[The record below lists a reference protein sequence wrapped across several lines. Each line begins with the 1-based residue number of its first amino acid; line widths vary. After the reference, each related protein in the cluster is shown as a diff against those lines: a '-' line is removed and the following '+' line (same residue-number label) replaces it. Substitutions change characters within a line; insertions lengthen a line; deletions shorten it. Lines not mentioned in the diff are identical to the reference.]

1 MPAINFESITAFT
14 GPTRV
19 YTRQFWAD
27 SWVQVENLWPNE
39 LSWTLLPDP
48 PTASFRSDYGPLVSQ
63 DDNGW
68 RIIPKLNVLG
78 WYVKVEVDCPDGT
91 LTWIGFIDDVVDYQG
106 GIQASVVDRDAVTHT
121 NVPFGRYDITAYAMT
136 QALSYETI
144 YKAYWWDGSAKRES
158 GSAIAF
164 NANGKPNRTA
174 TVPGS
179 ETSHL
184 FSPKADA
191 EFWSSRD
198 IVSYLIAQHPPK
210 KQAGS
215 VGIPFDLINGSILPD
230 WDQPVID
237 TDRVNVWELLEQLID
252 RRLFL
257 AASVGY
263 NGGTNTNELRI
274 HSLSPTSAT
283 LGGGRTLTANTD
295 LLTIACVNSAH
306 TSAVVRATATSSF
319 QRVVARGAKRTS
331 TATLKIND
339 GLYKGWDSAQATEYS
354 EGGSTDAAWATAD
367 SIERRRMNATVR
379 ASGELDDVFRHLIL
393 KDTDDYTLSG
403 EFVFATDDVTPA
415 RHYAWP
421 KSIEILPQLALLAGV
436 DYSGTEITSGLDLSK
451 AGAYRLPLIA
461 MKIPNSS
468 GTKRK
473 DVTKIGQLGWLFGDD
488 GDAAYS
494 VDVLLDEDGRGIRL
508 NVVNAPQH
516 AIAGTEF
523 VGSGEDSLVDTR
535 WDIGT
540 TEATLTLLDDRFAEG
555 KVEAAGIATADQVR
569 TIVVDVGQGWRRDFL
584 VKNTTV
590 DIKPDSTLR
599 KNTDKGFVRDDSE
612 ILASFATLVGLWF
625 LVPRNLLTVS
635 GSRPSAVPAVGQLV
649 TTLNAGTGHAVD
661 INTIVSQIV
670 LRLPMGENGP
680 APNPDFQIQTAA
692 SVFDPSIL

>member
-1 MPAINFESITAFT
+1 MPAINFESLSAFT

-27 SWVQVENLWPNE
+27 AWVLVDNLWPNE

-48 PTASFRSDYGPLVSQ
+48 PTASFRSDYGPIVSQ
-63 DDNGW
+63 NDNGW

-91 LTWIGFIDDVVDYQG
+91 VVWVGFIDDVVDFQG
-106 GIQASVVDRDAVTHT
+106 GIQASVVDRVGTTHT

-136 QALSYETI
+136 QALAYETI

-158 GSAIAF
+158 GAAIPF
-164 NANGKPNRTA
+164 NANGKPNRTN
-174 TVPGS
+174 TVPAG

-184 FSPKADA
+184 FSAA
-191 EFWSSRD
+191 SNAAYWSSRD
-198 IVSYLIAQHPPK
+198 IVAYLIAQHPPK
-210 KQAGS
+210 KQSGA
-215 VGIPFDLINGSILPD
+215 VGIPFDLINGSILPN

-263 NGGTNTNELRI
+263 NGTTNTNELRI

-283 LGGGRTLTANTD
+283 LGGGRTLSANTD

-306 TSAVVRATATSSF
+306 TSAVVRASATSSF

-339 GLYKGWDSAQATEYS
+339 GIYKAWDSTQATEYS
-354 EGGSTDAAWATAD
+354 EAASLEADYATAD
-367 SIERRRMNATVR
+367 SNERRRMNANVR
-379 ASGELDDVFRHLIL
+379 AQAEYDDVFRHLIL

-403 EFVFATDDVTPA
+403 NFVFQTDDTTPA

-421 KSIEILPQLALLAGV
+421 KSIEILPQLALLSGV
-436 DYSGTEITSGLDLSK
+436 DYSSTNITSGLDLSK
-451 AGAYRLPLIA
+451 AGANRLPLIA
-461 MKIPNSS
+461 MKVPNST

-473 DVTKIGQLGWLFGDD
+473 DVTRIGLLGWLFGQDA
-488 GDAAYS
+488 DAAYS
-494 VDVLLDEDGRGIRL
+494 VDVLLDDDGRGIRL
-508 NVVNAPQH
+508 NVVNAPQY
-516 AIAGTEF
+516 AIGGPEF
-523 VGSGEDSLVDTR
+523 DALDVDSVVDTR
-535 WDIGT
+535 WDIAT
-540 TEATLTLLDDRFAEG
+540 TEATVTLLDDRFAEG
-555 KVEAAGIATADQVR
+555 KVESAGIATADQVR
-569 TIVVDVGQGWRRDFL
+569 TIVVDVGPGWRRDWV
-584 VKNTTV
+584 VKDTTV
-590 DIKPDSTLR
+590 DIKHDSTLR
-599 KNTDKGFVRDDSE
+599 RNTNGGFIRDDSA
-612 ILASFATLVGLWF
+612 ILASFATLAGLWF

-649 TTLNAGTGHAVD
+649 TTLNAGTGHAVS

-680 APNPDFQIQTAA
+680 APNPEFQLQTAA